1 MIFQVTALPKKKA
14 YSSTQIHRTAAQWAE
29 WIQVSLQVTP
39 RDGGHEIQRLS
50 EKASGQIHGC
60 RWIDRYQYI
69 HIWDALL
76 LSAQSKLQRR
86 QRNLKQTWRT
96 KMLVSPICP
105 SGTQNES
112 FLVDKENF
120 RCCSLQS
127 GTSILSARFPFSA
140 QRVSFCR
147 EMWQVMTEKIR
158 QYPGCLSGSSCAWQP
173 ALLGMFARVRE
184 LYLCSHSHSQ

>member
-1 MIFQVTALPKKKA
+1 MIFQVMALPKKKA
-14 YSSTQIHRTAAQWAE
+14 YSSTQIHKTAAQWAE

-86 QRNLKQTWRT
+86 QRNLKQIWRT
-96 KMLVSPICP
+96 
-105 SGTQNES
+105 QNKS
-112 FLVDKENF
+112 FLDDKENL
-120 RCCSLQS
+120 RCCTSQS
-127 GTSILSARFPFSA
+127 GTSILSARFPFSS

-147 EMWQVMTEKIR
+147 EMWQVMTEKNKAS
-158 QYPGCLSGSSCAWQP
+158 YPGCLSESSCAWQP
-173 ALLGMFARVRE
+173 ALLGTFARVRE